1 MSAVSLWGLE
11 FLPKAEVFLCHPL
24 CFSSSTIRLL
34 VWILECQ
41 QLCVFSLDTAEQ
53 KFWHSAEMFEEPLAA
68 KFCFLSKSHLG
79 AWNLNGLIFLMSCL
93 QCFLWKPAFVY
104 LPACLLGWELLW
116 LESPCWAPIH
126 FPWVSLV
133 PSLFLRGSLEDCQKG
148 FNFLSKSAFFD
159 SWIFLPQPWI
169 SEFAN

>member
-1 MSAVSLWGLE
+1 M
-11 FLPKAEVFLCHPL
+11 
-24 CFSSSTIRLL
+24 
-34 VWILECQ
+34 
-41 QLCVFSLDTAEQ
+41 FSLDTAEQ

-68 KFCFLSKSHLG
+68 KFCVLSKSHLG

-93 QCFLWKPAFVY
+93 QCCLWKPVFVY
-104 LPACLLGWELLW
+104 LPTFLLGWELLW

-169 SEFAN
+169 SEFANQPQAACCCVTTKKTPLSSGFDENKPKTSQC